1 MKIDINCDLGEGES
15 RTRTR
20 MLMRWITSANVA
32 CGGHA
37 GDLTTMSACV
47 EFARKFR
54 VRLGAHPGP
63 WSRGDFGRGAI
74 ELDPDGLE
82 LLLLHQVGALERI
95 ARSAGVRLHHIKL
108 HGALY
113 HATES
118 IAALRRRYVSTVAR
132 WWPGTKI
139 YARAAGNVVPFARK
153 LGVPVWE
160 EAFADRG
167 YCDDGSLV
175 PRTQPGALL
184 TKNKEVVARVR
195 TLLESG
201 EVTAVSGKQ
210 VQLFP
215 DTLCLH
221 SDTSL
226 ALKCAE
232 AIAGALGRRPERPL
246 GRTWS

>member
-1 MKIDINCDLGEGES
+1 MKIDINCDLGEGEP

-37 GDLTTMSACV
+37 GDLSTMDACV
-47 EFARKFR
+47 KFARQFH

-63 WSRGDFGRGAI
+63 WSRGDFGRGTV
-74 ELDPDGLE
+74 ELEPDEME

-95 ARSAGVRLHHIKL
+95 ARSNGVRLHHVKL
-108 HGALY
+108 HGTLY
-113 HATES
+113 HATETS
-118 IAALRRRYVSTVAR
+118 VTLRRRYVSTVAR

-139 YARAAGNVVPFARK
+139 YARAGGGVARLARK

-184 TKNKEVVARVR
+184 TYHKEVVARVR
-195 TLLESG
+195 TLLENG
-201 EVTAVSGKQ
+201 ELTAVSGKRI
-210 VQLFP
+210 QLSP

-221 SDTSL
+221 SDTPQALELAKTIATAMKNEKCSSL
-226 ALKCAE
+226 DAQ
-232 AIAGALGRRPERPL
+232 
-246 GRTWS
+246 